1 MQHCPEVRQPG
12 HTDPLHTPGMDRL
25 KGKTTLVTGAG
36 RGIGRAIAEE
46 FAREGAQVLATGRG
60 AECSYGDE
68 LDATFEWH
76 QLDVSSE
83 ADWQRVVAAAG
94 DLGGIDVLVNNAGII
109 TYDLPHELTLDDWS
123 RVVAVNQTGAWL
135 GMREVIP
142 SMLARGGG
150 SIINV
155 SSIWGNAAVVGAHAY
170 HATKGAIRNM
180 SKSAAITYAKDN
192 IRVNSL
198 HPGFVVTPLTDA
210 QDPSINE
217 YVVGQT
223 PMGRAGQPQEIAQG
237 AVFLASD
244 ESSFM
249 TGSELVIDGGYLAQ

>member
-1 MQHCPEVRQPG
+1 
-12 HTDPLHTPGMDRL
+12 MDRL
-25 KGKTTLVTGAG
+25 KGKTALVTGAG
-36 RGIGRAIAEE
+36 RGIGRAIAEA
-46 FAREGAQVLATGRG
+46 FAAEGARVLATGRG
-60 AECSYGDE
+60 PTSTLADH
-68 LDATFEWH
+68 LEWH
-76 QLDVSSE
+76 QLEVSSE
-83 ADWQRVVAAAG
+83 DDWQRVVAYAEETAG
-94 DLGGIDVLVNNAGII
+94 GVDVLVNNAGII
-109 TYDLPHELTLDDWS
+109 TYDLPHEVTLEDWS
-123 RVVAVNQTGAWL
+123 RVVAVNQTGTWL

-142 SMLARGGG
+142 SMLRRGSG

-155 SSIWGNAAVVGAHAY
+155 SSIWGNAAVAGAHAY
-170 HATKGAIRNM
+170 HATKGAVRQM
-180 SKSAAITYAKDN
+180 SKSVAITYAKDG

-198 HPGFVVTPLTDA
+198 HPGFVITPLTEA

-223 PMGRAGQPQEIAQG
+223 PMGRAGQPDEIAMG

>member
-1 MQHCPEVRQPG
+1 M
-12 HTDPLHTPGMDRL
+12 
-25 KGKTTLVTGAG
+25 A
-36 RGIGRAIAEE
+36 
-46 FAREGAQVLATGRG
+46 
-60 AECSYGDE
+60 
-68 LDATFEWH
+68 
-76 QLDVSSE
+76 
-83 ADWQRVVAAAG
+83 
-94 DLGGIDVLVNNAGII
+94 
-109 TYDLPHELTLDDWS
+109 
-123 RVVAVNQTGAWL
+123 
-135 GMREVIP
+135 
-142 SMLARGGG
+142 
-150 SIINV
+150 
-155 SSIWGNAAVVGAHAY
+155 GAHAY

-180 SKSAAITYAKDN
+180 SKSAAITYATDG

-223 PMGRAGQPQEIAQG
+223 PMGRAGQPAEIAAG

>member
-1 MQHCPEVRQPG
+1 
-12 HTDPLHTPGMDRL
+12 MDRL
-25 KGKTTLVTGAG
+25 KGKTALVTGAG
-36 RGIGRAIAEE
+36 RGIGRAIAEA
-46 FAREGAQVLATGRG
+46 FTSEGAKVLATGRG
-60 AECSYGDE
+60 SASTLPDHI
-68 LDATFEWH
+68 EWH
-76 QLDVSSE
+76 QLEVSSE
-83 ADWQRVVAAAG
+83 EDWQRVVAYAE
-94 DLGGIDVLVNNAGII
+94 DTCGGVDILVNNAGII
-109 TYDLPHELTLDDWS
+109 TYDLPHEVTLEDWS
-123 RVVAVNQTGAWL
+123 RVVAVNQTGTWL

-142 SMLARGGG
+142 AMIRRGSG

-155 SSIWGNAAVVGAHAY
+155 SSIWGNAAVAGAHAY
-170 HATKGAIRNM
+170 HATKGAVRQM
-180 SKSAAITYAKDN
+180 SKSVAITYAKDG

-198 HPGFVVTPLTDA
+198 HPGFVITPLTEA

-223 PMGRAGQPQEIAQG
+223 PMGRAGQPGEIAMG